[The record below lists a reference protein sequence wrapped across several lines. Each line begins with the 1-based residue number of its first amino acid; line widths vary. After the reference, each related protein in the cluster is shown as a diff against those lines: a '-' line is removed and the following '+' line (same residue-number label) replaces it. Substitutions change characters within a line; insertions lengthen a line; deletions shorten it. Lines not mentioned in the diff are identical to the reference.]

1 MQVMRWLAERFMKL
15 LGWRFEGV
23 IDLPDRFVAIGAPH
37 TSNWDF
43 MLFLA
48 VVSHF
53 RVRARVIGK
62 ATLVGGP
69 FGRFMRRMGVIPTER
84 GAGAGLVELMKN
96 EFDSAEKMALVI
108 APEGTRSAT
117 DHWKSGFY
125 RIAMGAGVPV
135 VCAFVNY
142 PDKVAGFGPVIELTG
157 DVSADMDKIRAFYKA
172 AGGARYPEKVGVMRL
187 REE

>member
-1 MQVMRWLAERFMKL
+1 MKL
-15 LGWRFEGV
+15 LGWRIEGREA
-23 IDLPDRFVAIGAPH
+23 LPDRFVAIGAPH

-53 RVRARVIGK
+53 RVPAKVIGK

-84 GAGAGLVELMKN
+84 GAGAGLVEVMKR
-96 EFDSAEKMALVI
+96 EFDSAEKLTLVI
-108 APEGTRSAT
+108 APEATRSAA

-135 VCAFVNY
+135 VCGFVDYAN
-142 PDKVAGFGPVIELTG
+142 KVAGFGPVIDLTG
-157 DVSADMDKIRAFYKA
+157 DVKADMDRIRAFYSE
-172 AGGARYPEKVGVMRL
+172 AGVARYPDKVGVMRL